1 MKLIMETWRR
11 YVEEQVGSVTKL
23 RIFDFDETIATTR
36 SSTRVTTP
44 DGRKL
49 EFDDQEKYD
58 QFVKKMALK
67 NNIKTINPD
76 GTARDSVSDLMKM
89 GYMFDYSDFS
99 NVIDPQE
106 NDEIVKILGR
116 VVGAKQEREKFST
129 FSSSCQNQL
138 GQLKPNPAQRCR
150 KTRQNLHLRLPL
162 QTPL

>member
-76 GTARDSVSDLMKM
+76 GTARDSVSD
-89 GYMFDYSDFS
+89 GC
-99 NVIDPQE
+99 
-106 NDEIVKILGR
+106 
-116 VVGAKQEREKFST
+116 KQGVCVFLNKALCFHS
-129 FSSSCQNQL
+129 FAS
-138 GQLKPNPAQRCR
+138 
-150 KTRQNLHLRLPL
+150 
-162 QTPL
+162 